1 MSYTNIVT
9 NAQIEFINALKSSD
23 GDCGWVFFH
32 EDSEIRSILMDSR
45 KFSRI
50 PRNQIKAA
58 AMLVMPNPE
67 CDTNVKC
74 VKCSNIIYDY
84 ETEEITFKEI
94 DEDSEESR
102 VVYRVHNITLK
113 GTKGLRPRSPK
124 SPSPATVSRKSSRN
138 PQHSTPTR
146 NESSKRQKST
156 HRTGNR
162 SKDRKVDTTTKFF
175 SGVSF

>member
-9 NAQIEFINALKSSD
+9 NAQVEFINALQSPD
-23 GDCGWVFFH
+23 NDCGWLFFH

-45 KFSRI
+45 KFSSI

-67 CDTNVKC
+67 CDTIVKC
-74 VKCSNIIYDY
+74 VRCSNINYNY

-94 DEDSEESR
+94 DENSEESR
-102 VVYRVHNITLK
+102 IVYRVHDIRLK
-113 GTKGLRPRSPK
+113 GTKGIRPRSSK
-124 SPSPATVSRKSSRN
+124 SPPPATVSRKSSRN